1 MVDSY
6 KKKRERNRLEHKR
19 LNVLAYVRYNTRLR
33 ERRLQ
38 MRQNV
43 DPILVEEID
52 SDDEWIVEKE
62 DLLLPHDAIWLEDDE
77 LFNVDGVRIVLSKRE
92 EIQAPSINI
101 CSSSIKRKY
110 DEFASKY

>member
-77 LFNVDGVRIVLSKRE
+77 LFNVDGVRIVPSKGE